1 MIHFSVI
8 WCKPKINKI
17 IHNTMSLYEI
27 ISSTINH
34 NMLITFILTFITHR
48 GWHQSCFQSELIATL
63 LNSQSWPWH
72 YIQHRIAVVFCW
84 SHFHSHLHTRSFLRI
99 FGHFWQKMSH
109 RFYDFI
115 VIIKW
120 HFLVWLI
127 FWLLLILSSRI
138 RFMKLFHGNSLMI
151 SMKGIELRTQ
161 TILFRQIS
169 KSQN

>member
-17 IHNTMSLYEI
+17 IHKTMSLYEI
-27 ISSTINH
+27 ISSTINQ
-34 NMLITFILTFITHR
+34 NMLISFILTCITQR
-48 GWHQSCFQSELIATL
+48 GRHQSCFQSELIATL

-72 YIQHRIAVVFCW
+72 YIQHQIADVFCW
-84 SHFHSHLHTRSFLRI
+84 SHFHSHLHTQTFLRI

-109 RFYDFI
+109 RFYISFVI
-115 VIIKW
+115 VIW
-120 HFLVWLI
+120 FFPVWLI
-127 FWLLLILSSRI
+127 FWLPLTLSSRK
-138 RFMKLFHGNSLMI
+138 RFMKLFHRNSLMI
-151 SMKGIELRTQ
+151 SMKGLELQTQ